1 MEGSHGDW
9 GSVVKTGKSRPEML
23 AVVKEL
29 ELKLFKA
36 VLKFRSTVR

>member
-9 GSVVKTGKSRPEML
+9 GSVVKTGKSWAEML
-23 AVVKEL
+23 AVVREL

-36 VLKFRSTVR
+36 GLRFRSTER